1 MPNFG
6 ALNWYSNSSTHTEE
20 IRLEMTS
27 LDSLRIVLDPVGQ
40 AGVALALM
48 LVMFG
53 VALGLRVDDF
63 RILADKPRIFFGGV
77 VAQILFL
84 PLVTYGLVLLIAPP
98 PSIALGMI
106 VVACCPGGSVSNL
119 LTYLSR
125 GEVAVSVALTA
136 TSSMLAALLTPA
148 STLFWAQAYAPTAE
162 LLRSLEVSPLLFI
175 GQTTLLLAIPL
186 AAGMIVA
193 AKAPGIAGKIR
204 KKTTLVGA
212 LVLAGTIIYGVI
224 YFYPVLWPAVGL
236 LAGITIVHNSAAF
249 LTGATTG
256 WLLSRQSAIRR
267 ALTFEVGIQN
277 SGLALIIL
285 LSQLKGV
292 GGAAAIAAVWGVW
305 HIIAGGTLAFVYR
318 MIDGKQNDR
327 ENIVEA

>member
-1 MPNFG
+1 M
-6 ALNWYSNSSTHTEE
+6 
-20 IRLEMTS
+20 EMGT
-27 LDSLRIVLDPVGQ
+27 LDSLRIVLDPLGQ

-63 RILADKPRIFFGGV
+63 RILADKPRVFFGGG
-77 VAQILFL
+77 VAQILLL
-84 PLVTYGLVLLIAPP
+84 PLVTFGLIHLIAPP

-119 LTYLSR
+119 LTYFSR

-136 TSSMLAALLTPA
+136 TSSMLAAFLTPT
-148 STLFWAQAYAPTAE
+148 STIFWAQSYAPTAE
-162 LLRSLEVSPLLFI
+162 LLESLEVSPLLFI

-186 AAGMIVA
+186 TAGMIVA
-193 AKAPGIAGKIR
+193 ARAPAFASKIR

-212 LVLAGTIIYGVI
+212 LVLVSTIIYGVI
-224 YFYPVLWPAVGL
+224 YFFPLLWPAVGL
-236 LAGITIVHNSAAF
+236 LASITILHNGAAF
-249 LTGATTG
+249 LTGAAAG
-256 WLLSRQSAIRR
+256 WLLSKQSAVRR

-292 GGAAAIAAVWGVW
+292 GGAAAIAAAWGIW
-305 HIIAGGTLAFVYR
+305 HIIAGGTLAFFFCYV
-318 MIDGKQNDR
+318 DAKQNR
-327 ENIVEA
+327 RINVVEV

>member
-1 MPNFG
+1 MD
-6 ALNWYSNSSTHTEE
+6 TE
-20 IRLEMTS
+20 T
-27 LDSLRIVLDPVGQ
+27 LDSLRIVLDPLGQ

-53 VALGLRVDDF
+53 VALGLRVQDF
-63 RILADKPRIFFGGV
+63 RILADKPSLYLGGV
-77 VAQILFL
+77 LAQIVLL
-84 PLVTYGLVLLIAPP
+84 PLVTFGLILLISPP

-125 GEVAVSVALTA
+125 GDIAVSVALTA

-148 STLFWAQAYAPTAE
+148 STLFWPKAYEPTAE
-162 LLRSLEVSPLLFI
+162 LLVSLDVNPWLFI

-193 AKAPGIAGKIR
+193 AKMPAFAERIRKRTTVAGAAVLGATIVYGIA
-204 KKTTLVGA
+204 
-212 LVLAGTIIYGVI
+212 
-224 YFYPVLWPAVGL
+224 YFYPILWPAVGL
-236 LAGITIVHNSAAF
+236 LASITILHNTAAF
-249 LTGATTG
+249 ATGAAVGMVLTKE
-256 WLLSRQSAIRR
+256 SSIRR

-277 SGLALIIL
+277 AGLALIIL
-285 LSQLKGV
+285 LAQLKGV

-305 HIIAGGTLAFVYR
+305 DLIAGGLLAFSY
-318 MIDGKQNDR
+318 NYFDR
-327 ENIVEA
+327 KRVAVVVE

>member
-1 MPNFG
+1 MNHIDTE
-6 ALNWYSNSSTHTEE
+6 AL
-20 IRLEMTS
+20 
-27 LDSLRIVLDPVGQ
+27 DGLRIALDPMGQ

-53 VALGLRVDDF
+53 VALGLRARDF
-63 RILADKPRIFFGGV
+63 SVLLAEPSLYVGGI
-77 VAQILFL
+77 VAQVVLL
-84 PLVTYGLVLLIAPP
+84 PLVTFGLVHLISPP

-125 GEVAVSVALTA
+125 GDVAVSVALTA

-148 STLFWAQAYAPTAE
+148 STLFWAQAYEPTAT
-162 LLRSLEVSPLLFI
+162 LLASLEVSPLLFI

-186 AAGMIVA
+186 AAGMILAARAPDVA
-193 AKAPGIAGKIR
+193 ERIR
-204 KKTTLVGA
+204 KRTTVAGA
-212 LVLAGTIIYGVI
+212 AVLGATIVYGII
-224 YFYPVLWPAVGL
+224 YFYPILWPAAGL
-236 LAGITIVHNSAAF
+236 LVSITALHNTAAF
-249 LTGATTG
+249 ATGAVAG
-256 WLLSRQSAIRR
+256 RVLSKRTSARR

-305 HIIAGGTLAFVYR
+305 HLVAGGLLAIAYNYF
-318 MIDGKQNDR
+318 DR
-327 ENIVEA
+327 KRTVVVIE

>member
-1 MPNFG
+1 
-6 ALNWYSNSSTHTEE
+6 
-20 IRLEMTS
+20 MTT
-27 LDSLRIVLDPVGQ
+27 LDSLRIVLDPIGQ

-63 RILADKPRIFFGGV
+63 RILADKPRLFIGGV
-77 VAQILFL
+77 ITQILVL
-84 PLVTYGLVLLIAPP
+84 PLVTFGLIHLIAPP

-162 LLRSLEVSPLLFI
+162 LLRSLSVSPLLFI

-193 AKAPGIAGKIR
+193 AKAPGVASKIR
-204 KKTTLVGA
+204 KKTTLIGA
-212 LVLAGTIIYGVI
+212 LVLIGTIVYGVI
-224 YFYPVLWPAVGL
+224 YFFPVLWPAVGL
-236 LAGITIVHNSAAF
+236 LASITILHNSVAF
-249 LTGATTG
+249 LTGATAG
-256 WLLSRQSAIRR
+256 WVLSRQSAVRR

-285 LSQLKGV
+285 LSQLQGV

-305 HIIAGGTLAFVYR
+305 HIIAGGALAFFYNY
-318 MIDGKQNDR
+318 IDGKSGKR
-327 ENIVEA
+327 EEIVEI